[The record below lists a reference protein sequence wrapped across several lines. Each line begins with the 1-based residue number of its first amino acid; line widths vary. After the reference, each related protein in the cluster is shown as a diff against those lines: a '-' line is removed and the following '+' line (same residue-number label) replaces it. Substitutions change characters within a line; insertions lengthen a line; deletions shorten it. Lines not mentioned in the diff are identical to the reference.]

1 MLSKDKLRKR
11 FILLRKKRYFFVKK
25 DFYTPL
31 LKKIKFNKKMNVSL
45 YYPSNYE
52 VDTYELF
59 KFLKSKN
66 KLVTSLPKLKSN
78 GAMKFVEWK
87 FFDPLKVN
95 KYGFLEPLDNLKT
108 MVPDIMIIPIVAFD
122 GFHNRL
128 GYGKGY
134 YDKFLSS
141 LKKTKKNVL
150 TIGLA
155 FSFQKYKKI
164 PTNKSDM
171 KLDYILT
178 EKGIF

>member
-1 MLSKDKLRKR
+1 MTFAQWDTLGVLKINR
-11 FILLRKKRYFFVKK
+11 FGILEPINNKKSYIPDVALV
-25 DFYTPL
+25 PL
-31 LKKIKFNKKMNVSL
+31 LA
-45 YYPSNYE
+45 Y
-52 VDTYELF
+52 D
-59 KFLKSKN
+59 KN
-66 KLVTSLPKLKSN
+66 N
-78 GAMKFVEWK
+78 F
-87 FFDPLKVN
+87 
-95 KYGFLEPLDNLKT
+95 
-108 MVPDIMIIPIVAFD
+108 
-122 GFHNRL
+122 RL